1 VTTLRSP
8 ASSDIR
14 DALATLD
21 HTHDWDDYRDA
32 YQRLST
38 LLLDDMLREW
48 QSDVFTAVQIPDE
61 TLEIL
66 SQYAR
71 GGKKVRGALVLLGY
85 QCAGGDDL
93 ATVMRSSVAYELIHS
108 AFLIHDDIMDRSKT
122 RRNLETAHV
131 AFEHLGKMV
140 GAENPE
146 QFGVSMA
153 INTGDIAPAIAYN
166 VVCAEPIPPQRIVA
180 GMMHLNTVIINTV
193 LGQFLD
199 VATFVDQ
206 NPAEEEILKI
216 HELKTAIYTVSG
228 ALQFGAV
235 LAGAKETPDGL
246 ATFEGL
252 ARFGIPVGIAFQIQ
266 DDYLGMFSTEDEL
279 GKSVTSDLEERKNTL
294 LFLHT
299 LAEGTDE
306 QQERLKRALGQH
318 DLPQDEVDAVK
329 AAIRDS
335 GAGEYS
341 ATRAR
346 ELVGVGKTHAGSIT
360 QDERLSTLLRALG
373 DFVISRGF

>member
-1 VTTLRSP
+1 MASVT
-8 ASSDIR
+8 SSAIR
-14 DALATLD
+14 ESLTVLER
-21 HTHDWDDYRDA
+21 TSDWTAYRDA
-32 YQRLST
+32 YQDLSSA
-38 LLLDDMLREW
+38 LLDEMFPEW
-48 QSDVFTAVQIPDE
+48 QRSVFTSVEIPDE
-61 TLEIL
+61 TLKVL
-66 SQYAR
+66 TQYAK
-71 GGKKVRGALVLLGY
+71 GGKKMRGAMVLLGY
-85 QCAGGDDL
+85 QCAGGTDL
-93 ATVMRSSVAYELIHS
+93 DTIMRSSVAYELIHS

-131 AFEHLGKMV
+131 AFSKLGQLV
-140 GAENPE
+140 GAEDPD

-153 INTGDIAPAIAYN
+153 INTGDIAPAMAYN
-166 VVCAEPIPPQRIVA
+166 VVCSEPIPPQRVIA
-180 GMMHLNTVIINTV
+180 GMVHLNTVIINTV

-206 NPAEEEILKI
+206 APDEEDILKI

-235 LAGAKETPDGL
+235 LAGAKETAEGRE
-246 ATFEGL
+246 TFDAL

-299 LAEGTDE
+299 LADGDADQANLLRE
-306 QQERLKRALGQH
+306 ALGKH
-318 DLPQDEVDAVK
+318 DLEPAYVERVK

-335 GAGEYS
+335 GAGDYS
-341 ATRAR
+341 AAKAT
-346 ELVGVGKTHAGSIT
+346 ELVDVGRAEVDGVTD
-360 QDERLSTLLRALG
+360 DERLQNLLGALAR
-373 DFVISRGF
+373 FVISRGF

>member
-1 VTTLRSP
+1 MPSA
-8 ASSDIR
+8 ASAEIR
-14 DALATLD
+14 DALAVIET
-21 HTHDWDDYRDA
+21 THSWDEYRDA
-32 YQRLST
+32 YQRLSS
-38 LLLDDMLREW
+38 LLLDEMFPQWQRE
-48 QSDVFTAVQIPDE
+48 VFSSVRVPDE
-61 TLEIL
+61 ALEVL
-66 SQYAR
+66 MQYAK

-85 QCAGGDDL
+85 QCAGGAEL
-93 ATVMRSSVAYELIHS
+93 ESVMRSSVAYELIHS
-108 AFLIHDDIMDRSKT
+108 AFLIHDDIMDRSRT

-131 AFEHLGKMV
+131 AFEHLGQAV

-153 INTGDIAPAIAYN
+153 INTGDIGPAIAYN
-166 VVCAEPIPPQRIVA
+166 VVCAEPLPPQRIVA
-180 GMMHLNTVIINTV
+180 GMMHLNNVIINTV

-206 NPAEEEILKI
+206 SPAEEDILKI

-235 LAGAKETPDGL
+235 LAGAKETPEGL
-246 ATFEGL
+246 AVFEGL

-294 LFLHT
+294 LFLYT
-299 LAEGTDE
+299 LARGTDG
-306 QQERLKRALGQH
+306 QRERLRRALGRH
-318 DLPQDEVDAVK
+318 DLPAAEVEAVK

-341 ATRAR
+341 AAKAR
-346 ELVGVGKTHAGSIT
+346 ELVGVGKTHAPEIT
-360 QDERLSTLLRALG
+360 ADQRLRTLLTSLAE
-373 DFVISRGF
+373 FVIARGF